1 MILTDLKKAF
11 DTINHKI
18 LLDTLLP
25 IDFSKITIGWC
36 EFFAAELQFTVEV
49 TNRVSKF
56 SNILC
61 GGPQGSTLRP
71 LLFFIYVND
80 MSEAVECDLYLYADD
95 SCLFFQ
101 HKNITEIKKKVNE
114 RLQQYLFFVCRYTF
128 LNIHFGE
135 VKTKS
140 IFFSSKRNLKLV
152 EELDIRYKD
161 IKIKQYKHV
170 NYLGCMLDE
179 SMSGETMALRVIE
192 KINSRLKFLYRKNR
206 FLDVPLRRLLCNALI
221 QPHFDYA
228 CTAWYPNLSKKLK
241 DKLQVTQ
248 NKCIR
253 FCLKL

>member
-1 MILTDLKKAF
+1 M
-11 DTINHKI
+11 
-18 LLDTLLP
+18 
-25 IDFSKITIGWC
+25 
-36 EFFAAELQFTVEV
+36 
-49 TNRVSKF
+49 
-56 SNILC
+56 
-61 GGPQGSTLRP
+61 
-71 LLFFIYVND
+71 
-80 MSEAVECDLYLYADD
+80 
-95 SCLFFQ
+95 
-101 HKNITEIKKKVNE
+101 
-114 RLQQYLFFVCRYTF
+114 
-128 LNIHFGE
+128 
-135 VKTKS
+135 KS
-140 IFFSSKRNLKLV
+140 ILFCSKRNLNLV

-228 CTAWYPNLSKKLK
+228 CTEWYPNLSKKLK

-253 FCLKL
+253 FCLKLQSREHISNEHFHKLNWLPINQRFQRCVTATVFKFVQNTQPI